1 MLSLFFI
8 LIYIQDTDSFN
19 KKGSAYNSESD
30 SRIIPGP
37 LPSDLII
44 VPVDSVGKK
53 LLASMGWKQGHG

>member
-1 MLSLFFI
+1 M
-8 LIYIQDTDSFN
+8 QDTDSFN
-19 KKGSAYNSESD
+19 KKGNTSSAYFNETD

-53 LLASMGWKQGHG
+53 LLASMGWKQGHGKWIF